1 MTKDKIKKLL
11 DFLPLLILTI
21 SAIVL
26 GWTVATTDIGF
37 FWKHIVALIVLPLNY
52 LAFWWRHKVGVLA
65 LGFTLI
71 IGLLS
76 LLSYS
81 PSVTTS
87 TWTIGKSSDSQIPIF
102 YGQPIFLLWLLI
114 HFIVSGRHYVA
125 ILTKKYWQNLFNKQI
140 NTTNVWQKATTG
152 NNSIERKLGGRK

>member
-140 NTTNVWQKATTG
+140 NTTNV
-152 NNSIERKLGGRK
+152 